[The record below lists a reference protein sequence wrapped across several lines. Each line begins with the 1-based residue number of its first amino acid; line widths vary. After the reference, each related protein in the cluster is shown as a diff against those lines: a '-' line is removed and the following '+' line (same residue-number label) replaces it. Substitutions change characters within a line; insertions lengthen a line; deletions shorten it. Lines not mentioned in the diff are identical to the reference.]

1 MSNKI
6 SRRGFLGLVA
16 AGAVASVGVLAAC
29 GKTNSTNEAA
39 NTSEAAGDTQRVVAL
54 NTGQLDNLLMLGIVP
69 VGVAAAKGAELIP
82 QFIKDKFGS
91 QYDLDS
97 IANCGLRQTPNV
109 EAISKLEPTLICA
122 NERTDEEIL
131 TKLRDIAPVVTGKGG
146 GENWKDDL
154 ATIAEAVGKKD
165 EAKKLLDAYL
175 ADAADFKGKLPA
187 EVPTVSFLR
196 TKDDAFQVYG
206 TNSMAGTVA
215 ADCGLARPESQQF
228 TDKAG
233 KELSAEQLKEADAD
247 WLFYATQNGGN
258 DPTTT
263 STWDALKAVQHKHAI
278 EVDYDAWFVNASY
291 LSATII
297 RDGLKAHLGN

>member
-1 MSNKI
+1 
-6 SRRGFLGLVA
+6 
-16 AGAVASVGVLAAC
+16 
-29 GKTNSTNEAA
+29 
-39 NTSEAAGDTQRVVAL
+39 
-54 NTGQLDNLLMLGIVP
+54 MLGIVP

-165 EAKKLLDAYL
+165 EGKKLLDAYL

-233 KELSAEQLKEADAD
+233 KDLSAEVLDQADAD
-247 WLFYATQNGGN
+247 WIFYGVQSGAPSPADT
-258 DPTTT
+258 PLWP
-263 STWDALKAVQHKHAI
+263 SLKAVTDNHAV
-278 EVDYDAWFVNASY
+278 EVDYESWYLNASL
-291 LSATII
+291 LSAQII
-297 RDGLKAHLGN
+297 LEGLHKVLS

>member
-29 GKTNSTNEAA
+29 GKTNSINEAT

-122 NERTDEEIL
+122 NAP
-131 TKLRDIAPVVTGKGG
+131 TKKSSP
-146 GENWKDDL
+146 
-154 ATIAEAVGKKD
+154 
-165 EAKKLLDAYL
+165 
-175 ADAADFKGKLPA
+175 
-187 EVPTVSFLR
+187 
-196 TKDDAFQVYG
+196 
-206 TNSMAGTVA
+206 NSAIS
-215 ADCGLARPESQQF
+215 RP
-228 TDKAG
+228 
-233 KELSAEQLKEADAD
+233 
-247 WLFYATQNGGN
+247 W
-258 DPTTT
+258 
-263 STWDALKAVQHKHAI
+263 
-278 EVDYDAWFVNASY
+278 
-291 LSATII
+291 
-297 RDGLKAHLGN
+297 

>member
-39 NTSEAAGDTQRVVAL
+39 NTSEATGDTQRVVAL

-91 QYDLDS
+91 QYDLDG

-131 TKLRDIAPVVTGKGG
+131 TKLRDIAPVMTGKGG

-228 TDKAG
+228 TNKAG
-233 KELSAEQLKEADAD
+233 KDLSAEVLDQADAD
-247 WLFYATQNGGN
+247 WIFYGVQSGAPSPADT
-258 DPTTT
+258 PLWP
-263 STWDALKAVQHKHAI
+263 SLKAVTDNHAV
-278 EVDYDAWFVNASY
+278 EVDYESWYLNASL
-291 LSATII
+291 LSAQII
-297 RDGLKAHLGN
+297 LEGLGKVLS

>member
-29 GKTNSTNEAA
+29 SKTNSTNEAA

-69 VGVAAAKGAELIP
+69 VGVAAAKGA
-82 QFIKDKFGS
+82 GS

-228 TDKAG
+228 TNKAG
-233 KELSAEQLKEADAD
+233 KDLSAEVLDQADAD
-247 WLFYATQNGGN
+247 WIFYGVQSGAPSPADT
-258 DPTTT
+258 PLWP
-263 STWDALKAVQHKHAI
+263 SLKAVTDNHAV
-278 EVDYDAWFVNASY
+278 EVDYESWYLNASL
-291 LSATII
+291 LSAQII
-297 RDGLKAHLGN
+297 LEGLHKVLS

>member
-215 ADCGLARPESQQF
+215 ADCGLAPIHRQSRQGPLRRGPGPGRCRLDFLRGPIRGTLTGGHAALAQPQSGHRQPCGRSRLRILVFERLPAVRP
-228 TDKAG
+228 
-233 KELSAEQLKEADAD
+233 
-247 WLFYATQNGGN
+247 NHIGG
-258 DPTTT
+258 PGQ
-263 STWDALKAVQHKHAI
+263 SPV
-278 EVDYDAWFVNASY
+278 
-291 LSATII
+291 II
-297 RDGLKAHLGN
+297 G

>member
-196 TKDDAFQVYG
+196 TKDDAFQV
-206 TNSMAGTVA
+206 
-215 ADCGLARPESQQF
+215 
-228 TDKAG
+228 
-233 KELSAEQLKEADAD
+233 
-247 WLFYATQNGGN
+247 
-258 DPTTT
+258 
-263 STWDALKAVQHKHAI
+263 
-278 EVDYDAWFVNASY
+278 
-291 LSATII
+291 
-297 RDGLKAHLGN
+297 